1 MRLRKGG
8 NGGGSIDIQEQTE
21 SGAQGKKDAGKKGKK
36 AVTESNSVLQN
47 LAMHFQYEL
56 SKSSSAESVPGRAG
70 IGNYDYQLE
79 DAVRDLKIA
88 MVDTAAV
95 TKDLKERVAALEENR
110 KIDLAQLNEKWNN
123 H

>member
-8 NGGGSIDIQEQTE
+8 NGGGSIDIQEQNET
-21 SGAQGKKDAGKKGKK
+21 GVQGKKDAGKKGKK
-36 AVTESNSVLQN
+36 AGTESNSILQN

-56 SKSSSAESVPGRAG
+56 SKSNSAGSVPGRAG

-110 KIDLAQLNEKWNN
+110 KIDLA
-123 H
+123 